1 MKLRATSI
9 LYRAICEGVAAGFS
23 TATNNKDKVEDT
35 SILLELIAAQ
45 VLQSL
50 HDVIDFEDD
59 RLEMKEKQNDT
70 TTEQQ
75 Q

>member
-23 TATNNKDKVEDT
+23 AATNNKEKVEDT

-45 VLQSL
+45 VLRSL
-50 HDVIDFEDD
+50 NDVLDFEDD
-59 RLEMKEKQNDT
+59 RVEMKEDQNGT
-70 TTEQQ
+70 TSEQQ
-75 Q
+75 